1 MGKVF
6 LIASGK
12 GGVGKTTVAANVA
25 AALSE
30 RHRVLVIDADLDL
43 SNLDLAVGLRG
54 NHIFDLQD
62 VYNGACSLED
72 AILSVPGYP
81 KLHALFAPLY
91 REVSVPSLL
100 RFVKK
105 TAEGMRKRYDYIFI
119 DCPAGMAPALEVLAD
134 PRFETLMVTTPDRT
148 AIFDGER
155 AAEYLFRKK
164 AGRVRLIVNRVRPQL
179 IKKNRA
185 PDIDAIIDTTSLQL
199 LGLIPED
206 VDIICAGN
214 TDTLPYSLPKIRSRN
229 AFRNIALRIEGKW
242 ADLDKF

>member
-6 LIASGK
+6 LVASGK
-12 GGVGKTTVAANVA
+12 GGVGKTTVTANVA

-30 RHRVLVIDADLDL
+30 EHTVLVIDADLDL
-43 SNLDLAVGLRG
+43 SNLDLAFGLRG
-54 NHIFDLQD
+54 NHVFDLQD
-62 VYNGACSLED
+62 VYGKVCSLED
-72 AILSVPGYP
+72 AILPIPGYP
-81 KLHALFAPLY
+81 RLFALFAPLY
-91 REVSVPSLL
+91 REASVKELL
-100 RFVKK
+100 RFVKR
-105 TAEGMRKRYDYIFI
+105 TAEEMRKRYDYILI
-119 DCPAGMAPALEVLAD
+119 DCPAGMVPALDVLSD

-148 AIFDGER
+148 AISDGER

-214 TDTLPYSLPKIRSRN
+214 TDTLPYSLPKIRSRK
-229 AFRNIALRIEGKW
+229 AFRNIALRMDGKW

>member
-30 RHRVLVIDADLDL
+30 KHRVLVMDGDLDL
-43 SNLDLAVGLRG
+43 SNLDLAFGVRG
-54 NHIFDLQD
+54 QHVFDVQD

-72 AILSVPGYP
+72 AILPVPGYP
-81 KLHALFAPLY
+81 HLSALFAPLY
-91 REVSVPSLL
+91 REVPVTELL
-100 RFVKK
+100 RFLKK
-105 TAEGMRKRYDYIFI
+105 IAEKKRKEYDYIFL

-148 AIFDGER
+148 AVSDSER

-164 AGRVRLIVNRVRPQL
+164 AGRVRLVVNRVRPQL

-206 VDIICAGN
+206 TDIICAGN
-214 TDTLPYSLPKIRSRN
+214 TDTLPYSLPKARSRN
-229 AFRNIALRIEGKW
+229 AFRNIALRVEGTW